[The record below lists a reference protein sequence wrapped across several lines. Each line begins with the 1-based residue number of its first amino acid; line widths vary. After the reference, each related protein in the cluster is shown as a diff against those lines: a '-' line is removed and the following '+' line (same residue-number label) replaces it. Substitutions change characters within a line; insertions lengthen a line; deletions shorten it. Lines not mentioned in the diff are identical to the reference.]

1 VSNDIWLACSDWR
14 VARDSREAREARDER
29 PVSSPVFR
37 FEAEPRKRP
46 EPLGV
51 SSRLRMVIGRMS
63 SRGGR
68 ARTSEGRPS
77 LQSKC
82 GRWRFGRQL
91 KLTLQIVP
99 NMLFSI

>member
-1 VSNDIWLACSDWR
+1 MSNDIWLACSDWR
-14 VARDSREAREARDER
+14 VARDSREAREAREER
-29 PVSSPVFR
+29 PVSSPAFR

-77 LQSKC
+77 LQSKR
-82 GRWRFGRQL
+82 GRWRFGRQVYF
-91 KLTLQIVP
+91 TDCP
-99 NMLFSI
+99 